1 MGWTGQAISI
11 DIPDDVR
18 LFLGGDAKRFV
29 VSAVAKE
36 LAKVSREAAR
46 HVLDANEPKLSW
58 AEPVFAGGLAE
69 R

>member
-1 MGWTGQAISI
+1 MGWTGQAVNI

-36 LAKVSREAAR
+36 LAKVSREAAQ
-46 HVLDANEPKLSW
+46 HVLDVNEPRLVW
-58 AEPVFAGGLAE
+58 GEPVFAGGLAE